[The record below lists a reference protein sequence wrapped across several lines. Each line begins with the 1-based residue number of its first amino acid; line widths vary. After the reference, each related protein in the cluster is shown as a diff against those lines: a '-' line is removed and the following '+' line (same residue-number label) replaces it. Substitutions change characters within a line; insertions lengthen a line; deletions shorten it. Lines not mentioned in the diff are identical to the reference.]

1 MNSQLLAAVDAAVQ
15 QEKIT
20 PSAATN
26 LRQWL
31 VQPQYAEYVDSITQH
46 IRSEQWQALDDAFWT
61 NIPFG
66 TGGRRGRMYPFG
78 SNTIN
83 ARTIGES
90 AQGLASYVRQV
101 LGSEASLS
109 CAIARDTRHRSEEF
123 ARLCAEVMVAAG
135 FKVYFLDG
143 YRSTP
148 ELSFA
153 VRYKECDC
161 GIMVTAS
168 HNPPSDNAV
177 KVYWSTGGQVLPPHD
192 AGIIERV
199 MTTEAI
205 ERSDFDQAVAAGQIE
220 LCQEEVDR
228 AFVEAVLAEATPGP
242 RDLKVL
248 YSPLH
253 GVGSTAV
260 LPVLAGDGFTQVEVF
275 GPHAEPDGDFPNVY
289 QHVAN
294 PENPKIFDTMIAHAQ
309 QHGHDLCLATD
320 PDCDRIGL
328 AAPLELQADSPWGTL
343 TGNQIGALLTDY
355 VLQTRKIAGRLSPE
369 KFVAK
374 TLVTS
379 EMIRRIADS
388 YGVRTEGNLLV
399 GFKWIAG
406 VIDAR
411 GPENFLFGTEES
423 HGYTVG
429 THVRDKDAAGAAM
442 LIGELAAQ
450 LKSQGKSLHQKL
462 DDLFWQH
469 GVHAERTIS
478 VLMPG
483 SDGMARMS
491 EVMALFR
498 SNPPS
503 SLAGIEVAKRRD
515 YTLNL
520 TTFQD
525 GTTEPLP
532 EPRGDMVMLDLA
544 AEGNYVACRPS
555 GTEPKIK
562 FYMFTYTPAEQL
574 HDLEQAQEELEAR
587 LDQIEADLRQ
597 FAGV

>member
-1 MNSQLLAAVDAAVQ
+1 MADQLLEAVENAAK

-20 PSAATN
+20 LEAAKN

-31 VQPQYAEYVDSITQH
+31 TEPQYAQYVADIAQH
-46 IRSEQWQALDDAFWT
+46 IRDEMWQALDDAFWT
-61 NIPFG
+61 VIPFG

-83 ARTIGES
+83 GRTIGES
-90 AQGLASYVRQV
+90 AQGLADYVRDT
-101 LGSEASLS
+101 LGTDAQLS

-135 FKVYFLDG
+135 FNVYFLDG

-153 VRYKECDC
+153 VRYKKCSC

-199 MTTEAI
+199 MATQAI
-205 ERSDFDQAVAAGQIE
+205 ERSDFDSALADGRIV

-228 AFVEAVLAEATPGP
+228 AFIEAVLSEATPGP

-253 GVGSTAV
+253 GVGGTAV
-260 LPVLAGDGFTQVEVF
+260 VPALEGDGFTGVEVF
-275 GPHAEPDGDFPNVY
+275 GPHAEPDGDFPNVHD
-289 QHVAN
+289 HVAN
-294 PENPKIFDTMIAHAQ
+294 PENPKVFDTMIAYAKSN
-309 QHGHDLCLATD
+309 GHDICLATD
-320 PDCDRIGL
+320 PDCDRIGI
-328 AAPLELQADSPWGTL
+328 AAPRAFGDSSEWATL
-343 TGNQIGALLTDY
+343 TGNEIGALLVDY
-355 VLQTRKIAGRLSPE
+355 VLETRKAGGRLSSE
-369 KFVAK
+369 KFIAK

-379 EMIRRIADS
+379 DMICRIADS
-388 YGVRTEGNLLV
+388 YGVKTVGNLLV

-406 VIDAR
+406 AIDAG
-411 GPENFLFGTEES
+411 GPQNFLFGTEES
-423 HGYTVG
+423 HGYMVG
-429 THVRDKDAAGAAM
+429 TYVRDKDGAAAAM
-442 LIGELAAQ
+442 LACELAAR
-450 LKSQGKSLHQKL
+450 LKAQGKTLHEKL
-462 DDLFWQH
+462 EDLFWQH
-469 GVHAERTIS
+469 GVHAERTVS

-498 SNPPS
+498 SAPPQA
-503 SLAGIEVAKRRD
+503 LAGIEVARRRD
-515 YTLNL
+515 YTLN
-520 TTFQD
+520 TITYAN
-525 GTTEPLP
+525 GATEPLP
-532 EPRGDMVMLDLA
+532 EPRGDLVMLDLA
-544 AEGNYVACRPS
+544 DEGNYVACRPS

-574 HDLEQAQEELEAR
+574 HDLQTAREELAQR
-587 LDQIEADLRQ
+587 LDDMERDLRK

>member
-1 MNSQLLAAVDAAVQ
+1 MTDQLLEAVESASQ

-20 PSAATN
+20 LEAAKN

-31 VQPQYAEYVDSITQH
+31 TEPQYTQYVDAIAEH
-46 IRSEQWQALDDAFWT
+46 IREGKWQALDDAFWT
-61 NIPFG
+61 VIPFG

-83 ARTIGES
+83 GRTIGES
-90 AQGLASYVRQV
+90 AQGLADYVRET
-101 LGSEASLS
+101 LGGGATLS

-143 YRSTP
+143 HRSTP

-153 VRYKECDC
+153 VRYKNCSC

-199 MTTEAI
+199 MATEGI
-205 ERSDFDQAVAAGQIE
+205 ERSDFDKALAAGQIE
-220 LCQEEVDR
+220 MCQQEVDR
-228 AFVEAVLAEATPGP
+228 AFIQAVLTEATQGP

-253 GVGSTAV
+253 GVGGTAV
-260 LPVLAGDGFTQVEVF
+260 VPALEGDGFADVEVF
-275 GPHAEPDGDFPNVY
+275 GPHAEPNGDFPNVHD
-289 QHVAN
+289 HVAN
-294 PENPKIFDTMIAHAQ
+294 PENPKVFDTMIAHAKRE
-309 QHGHDLCLATD
+309 GHDICLATD
-320 PDCDRIGL
+320 PDCDRIGI
-328 AAPLELQADSPWGTL
+328 AAPITFGDSTEWGTL
-343 TGNQIGALLTDY
+343 TGNQIGALLVDY
-355 VLQTRKIAGRLSPE
+355 VLETRQAAGRLNSD

-379 EMIRRIADS
+379 EMIRRIAES
-388 YGVRTEGNLLV
+388 YGVQTVGDLLV

-406 VIDAR
+406 AIDAK
-411 GPENFLFGTEES
+411 GPQNFLFGTEES
-423 HGYTVG
+423 HGYMVG
-429 THVRDKDAAGAAM
+429 SYVRDKDGAAAAM
-442 LIGELAAQ
+442 LACELAAR
-450 LKSQGKSLHQKL
+450 LKAKGKTLHEKL
-462 DDLFWQH
+462 DDLYWQH
-469 GVHAERTIS
+469 GMHAERTVS
-478 VLMPG
+478 VSMPG

-498 SNPPS
+498 SEPPRE
-503 SLAGIEVAKRRD
+503 LADIEVARRRD
-515 YTLNL
+515 YTLN
-520 TTFQD
+520 TITHA
-525 GTTEPLP
+525 GGATEPLP
-532 EPRGDMVMLDLA
+532 EPQGDLVMLDLA
-544 AEGNYVACRPS
+544 EEGNYVACRPS

-562 FYMFTYTPAEQL
+562 FYMFTYIPAEQL
-574 HDLEQAQEELEAR
+574 HDLQQARDELSQR
-587 LDQIEADLRQ
+587 LDNMERDLRR